1 MVRLS
6 TDTTNQMNATA
17 LTKQLG
23 FAVTITDGIAWPH
36 TGAAGKSIT
45 AKIRAERL
53 AKIAAATGR
62 PVIADLYVRL

>member
-1 MVRLS
+1 
-6 TDTTNQMNATA
+6 MNATA

-23 FAVTITDGIAWPH
+23 FTVTITDGIAWPH